1 MNGVIIVNT
10 LKKRLFVATTMIW
23 GLSVTL
29 PVLAEYKPIEQPVEP
44 ANPSLKIESRNDLF
58 KENIQSN
65 IKLGRIP
72 QNRRILIRLTMKILA

>member
-1 MNGVIIVNT
+1 MMSRSGRFFLFILYRQSDLKFKSMNGVIIVNT

-44 ANPSLKIESRNDLF
+44 ANPSLKN
-58 KENIQSN
+58 
-65 IKLGRIP
+65 
-72 QNRRILIRLTMKILA
+72 